1 MRPRDVA
8 RVIAPSDA
16 GVPSAGAPYGPLP
29 NTARAATSRA
39 SRAANPPQNHGRGHP
54 MPREFHLFGLGNA
67 LVDIFLEVSDAELAS
82 LGFEKGSMRLVERD
96 EQRQLLERFRGHEP
110 RLVSGGSVG
119 PEQAPI
125 LLATAVAI
133 IATIAQ
139 IGYLL
144 ARGRKVDGMLWV
156 SLAIIV
162 VFGGATIYFHNEAFI
177 KWKPTVLY
185 WVFAVV
191 LLGAQLLMNKN
202 LIRMMMKGQVEL
214 PDPIWT
220 RLNLAWA
227 AFFAAMGVINL
238 YIAFNFATSTW
249 VNFKL
254 FGFMGLMIAFV
265 VAQTMFLSKYIKDP
279 G

>member
-1 MRPRDVA
+1 MKFLFDMFP
-8 RVIAPSDA
+8 VILFFGVFKWGEGHTDA
-16 GVPSAGAPYGPLP
+16 A
-29 NTARAATSRA
+29 
-39 SRAANPPQNHGRGHP
+39 Q
-54 MPREFHLFGLGNA
+54 
-67 LVDIFLEVSDAELAS
+67 
-82 LGFEKGSMRLVERD
+82 SMVGQYLS
-96 EQRQLLERFRGHEP
+96 G
-110 RLVSGGSVG
+110 LVSGGSVG

-139 IGYLL
+139 IGFLL
-144 ARGRKVDGMLWV
+144 VRGRKVDAMLWV

-185 WVFAVV
+185 WVFALV
-191 LLGAQLLMNKN
+191 LVGAQLLLDKN
-202 LIRMMMKGQVEL
+202 LIRLMMKAQIDL

-220 RLNLAWA
+220 RLNMAWA

-238 YIAFNFATSTW
+238 YIAFNFPTSTW

-265 VAQTMFLSKYIKDP
+265 VAQTMFLSKYIKDA

>member
-1 MRPRDVA
+1 MKFLFDMFP
-8 RVIAPSDA
+8 VILFFGVFKWGEGHADA
-16 GVPSAGAPYGPLP
+16 AQAMVGQYLSG
-29 NTARAATSRA
+29 
-39 SRAANPPQNHGRGHP
+39 
-54 MPREFHLFGLGNA
+54 
-67 LVDIFLEVSDAELAS
+67 
-82 LGFEKGSMRLVERD
+82 
-96 EQRQLLERFRGHEP
+96 
-110 RLVSGGSVG
+110 LVSGGSVG

-139 IGYLL
+139 IAYLL
-144 ARGRKVDGMLWV
+144 IRGRKVDGMLWV

-191 LLGAQLLMNKN
+191 LVGAQLTMGTN
-202 LIRMMMKGQVEL
+202 LIRLMMKAQIDL
-214 PDPIWT
+214 PDPVWT

-227 AFFAAMGVINL
+227 GFFAAMGALNL
-238 YIAFNFATSTW
+238 YIAFNFPTSVW

-265 VAQTMFLSKYIKDP
+265 IAQTMFLSKYIKDP

>member
-1 MRPRDVA
+1 VFKWGEGHT
-8 RVIAPSDA
+8 DA
-16 GVPSAGAPYGPLP
+16 AQSIVGQYLSG
-29 NTARAATSRA
+29 
-39 SRAANPPQNHGRGHP
+39 
-54 MPREFHLFGLGNA
+54 
-67 LVDIFLEVSDAELAS
+67 
-82 LGFEKGSMRLVERD
+82 
-96 EQRQLLERFRGHEP
+96 
-110 RLVSGGSVG
+110 LVSGGNVG

-144 ARGRKVDGMLWV
+144 VRGKKVDAMLWV

-185 WVFAVV
+185 WVFALALV
-191 LLGAQLLMNKN
+191 GAQLIMNKN
-202 LIRMMMKGQVEL
+202 LIRLMMKAQIDL

-220 RLNLAWA
+220 RLNMAWA

-238 YIAFNFATSTW
+238 YIAFNFPTSTW

-265 VAQTMFLSKYIKDP
+265 VAQTMFLSKYIKDA

>member
-1 MRPRDVA
+1 MKFLFDMFP
-8 RVIAPSDA
+8 VILFF
-16 GVPSAGAPYGPLP
+16 GVFKWGES
-29 NTARAATSRA
+29 NTDTAQSVVGQYL
-39 SRAANPPQNHGRGHP
+39 SG
-54 MPREFHLFGLGNA
+54 
-67 LVDIFLEVSDAELAS
+67 
-82 LGFEKGSMRLVERD
+82 
-96 EQRQLLERFRGHEP
+96 
-110 RLVSGGSVG
+110 LVSGGSVG
-119 PEQAPI
+119 PDQAPI

-139 IGYLL
+139 IAYLL
-144 ARGRKVDGMLWV
+144 LRGRKVDAMLWV

-185 WVFAVV
+185 WVFALV
-191 LLGAQLLMNKN
+191 LVGAQLLMNKN
-202 LIRMMMKGQVEL
+202 LIRLMMKAQIDL

-220 RLNLAWA
+220 RLNMAWA

-238 YIAFNFATSTW
+238 YVAFNFPTSTW

-265 VAQTMFLSKYIKDP
+265 VAQTMFLSKHIKDA

>member
-1 MRPRDVA
+1 MKFLFDMFP
-8 RVIAPSDA
+8 VILFF
-16 GVPSAGAPYGPLP
+16 GVFKWGEGH
-29 NTARAATSRA
+29 TAAA
-39 SRAANPPQNHGRGHP
+39 Q
-54 MPREFHLFGLGNA
+54 
-67 LVDIFLEVSDAELAS
+67 
-82 LGFEKGSMRLVERD
+82 SMVGEYLS
-96 EQRQLLERFRGHEP
+96 G
-110 RLVSGGSVG
+110 LVSGGSVG

-133 IATIAQ
+133 VATIAQ

-144 ARGRKVDGMLWV
+144 MRRKKVDAMLWV

-191 LLGAQLLMNKN
+191 LIGAQLLMNKN
-202 LIRMMMKGQVEL
+202 LIRLMMKGQIDL
-214 PDPIWT
+214 PDPVWT

-238 YIAFNFATSTW
+238 YIAFNFPTSTW

-265 VAQTMFLSKYIKDP
+265 VAQTMFLSKYVKDP

>member
-1 MRPRDVA
+1 MKFLFDMFP
-8 RVIAPSDA
+8 VILFFGVFKWGESHSDA
-16 GVPSAGAPYGPLP
+16 A
-29 NTARAATSRA
+29 
-39 SRAANPPQNHGRGHP
+39 Q
-54 MPREFHLFGLGNA
+54 
-67 LVDIFLEVSDAELAS
+67 
-82 LGFEKGSMRLVERD
+82 SMVGQYLS
-96 EQRQLLERFRGHEP
+96 G
-110 RLVSGGSVG
+110 LVSGGAVG

-144 ARGRKVDGMLWV
+144 LRGKKVDGMLWV

-185 WVFAVV
+185 WVFAIV
-191 LLGAQLLMNKN
+191 LVGAQLLMNKN
-202 LIRMMMKGQVEL
+202 LIRLMMKAQIDL

-220 RLNLAWA
+220 RLNMAWA

-238 YIAFNFATSTW
+238 YIAFNFPTSTW

-265 VAQTMFLSKYIKDP
+265 VAQTMFLSKYIKDA

>member
-1 MRPRDVA
+1 MKFLFDMFP
-8 RVIAPSDA
+8 VILFFGVFKWGEGHTDA
-16 GVPSAGAPYGPLP
+16 A
-29 NTARAATSRA
+29 
-39 SRAANPPQNHGRGHP
+39 Q
-54 MPREFHLFGLGNA
+54 
-67 LVDIFLEVSDAELAS
+67 
-82 LGFEKGSMRLVERD
+82 SMVGQYLS
-96 EQRQLLERFRGHEP
+96 G
-110 RLVSGGSVG
+110 LVSGGNVG

-144 ARGRKVDGMLWV
+144 VRGKKVDAMLWV

-162 VFGGATIYFHNEAFI
+162 VFGGATIYFHNDAFI

-185 WVFAVV
+185 WVFAIV
-191 LLGAQLLMNKN
+191 LIGAQVFMNKN
-202 LIRMMMKGQVEL
+202 LIRLMMKAQIDL
-214 PDPIWT
+214 PDAVWA
-220 RLNLAWA
+220 RLNMAWA

-238 YIAFNFATSTW
+238 YIAFNFPTSTW

-265 VAQTMFLSKYIKDP
+265 VAQTMFLSKYIKDA

>member
-1 MRPRDVA
+1 MKFLFDMFP
-8 RVIAPSDA
+8 VILFF
-16 GVPSAGAPYGPLP
+16 GVFKWGEG
-29 NTARAATSRA
+29 NTDTAQSIVGQYL
-39 SRAANPPQNHGRGHP
+39 SG
-54 MPREFHLFGLGNA
+54 
-67 LVDIFLEVSDAELAS
+67 
-82 LGFEKGSMRLVERD
+82 
-96 EQRQLLERFRGHEP
+96 
-110 RLVSGGSVG
+110 LVSGGSVG

-133 IATIAQ
+133 VATIAQ

-185 WVFAVV
+185 WVFATV
-191 LLGAQLLMNKN
+191 LVGAQLLMNKN
-202 LIRMMMKGQVEL
+202 LIRLMMKAQIDL
-214 PDPIWT
+214 PDPVWT
-220 RLNLAWA
+220 RLNMAWA
-227 AFFAAMGVINL
+227 AFFAAMGLINL
-238 YIAFNFATSTW
+238 YIAFNFSTSIW

-265 VAQTMFLSKYIKDP
+265 VAQTMFLSKYVKDA